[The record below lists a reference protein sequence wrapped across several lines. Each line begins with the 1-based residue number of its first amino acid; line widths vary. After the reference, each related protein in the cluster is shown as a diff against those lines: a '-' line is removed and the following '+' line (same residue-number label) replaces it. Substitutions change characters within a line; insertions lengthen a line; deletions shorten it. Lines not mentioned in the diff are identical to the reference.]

1 MYKVADLKR
10 IEVPRPYHLEINGK
24 VYDLR
29 WLQFVLQVVG
39 GLAFLVGLYV
49 IWIMLVLAS

>member
-1 MYKVADLKR
+1 MLKN
-10 IEVPRPYHLEINGK
+10 IEVPKPYHLEIDGK

-29 WLQFVLQVVG
+29 WLQTALQIVG
-39 GLAFLVGLYV
+39 GLACLVGLYM

>member
-1 MYKVADLKR
+1 MLKN
-10 IEVPRPYHLEINGK
+10 IEVPRPYHLEIDGK

-29 WLQFVLQVVG
+29 WLQFVLQIVG
-39 GLAFLVGLYV
+39 GLFCIVGLYV